1 MWNFTF
7 HSIAGLIQQYI
18 LQLLRHTGH
27 QQIALIV
34 QNLKSQMQ
42 NLKANFAHFLLETF
56 VYKTLKVEKLL
67 YLQGLNRL
75 SAWL

>member
-34 QNLKSQMQ
+34 LNLKIGELFPEQQREM
-42 NLKANFAHFLLETF
+42 TF
-56 VYKTLKVEKLL
+56 QTT
-67 YLQGLNRL
+67 
-75 SAWL
+75 